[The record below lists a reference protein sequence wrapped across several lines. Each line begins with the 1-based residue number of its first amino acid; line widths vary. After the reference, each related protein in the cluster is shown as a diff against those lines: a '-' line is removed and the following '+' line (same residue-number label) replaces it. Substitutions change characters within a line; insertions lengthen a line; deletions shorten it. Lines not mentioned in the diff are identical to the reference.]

1 MVEIKRTYNIP
12 LRRGFVKKPK
22 HVRSK
27 VAIRIIKEF
36 LTKHMKP
43 TDLKLGKH
51 LNLEVWKDGI
61 KNPPHHIKVNV
72 TKNDEGLVQA
82 ELFGFKY
89 EDKKKVEK
97 KESFKDRLMNKVAGP
112 QQTVMKKAKEDDKK
126 AEEGKDE
133 VKKKTAKVETKK
145 EEKKPELVKEK
156 VKPVV
161 KVLSEKETK

>member
-1 MVEIKRTYNIP
+1 MAEINRTYNIP
-12 LRRGFVKKPK
+12 LRSGFVKKPK

-43 TDLKLGKH
+43 TTLKLGKH

-61 KNPPHHIKVNV
+61 KNPPHHIKVDV
-72 TKNDEGLVQA
+72 TKNDEGLVHA

-112 QQTVMKKAKEDDKK
+112 QQTVVKKV
-126 AEEGKDE
+126 KDE
-133 VKKKTAKVETKK
+133 KPAPVKVEA
-145 EEKKPELVKEK
+145 
-156 VKPVV
+156 KPVV
-161 KVLSEKETK
+161 KEEVKAETPVETKPSEETK